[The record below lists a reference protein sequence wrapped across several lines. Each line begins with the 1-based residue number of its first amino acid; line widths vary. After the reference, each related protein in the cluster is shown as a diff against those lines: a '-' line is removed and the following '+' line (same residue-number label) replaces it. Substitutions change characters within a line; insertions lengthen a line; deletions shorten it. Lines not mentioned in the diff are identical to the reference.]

1 MFAALGEARAW
12 SMEAIKGIPVSPGVV
27 IGRAL
32 VLDDAL
38 HYVPHRTVPQDQVA
52 RQHERLEAAIRAATK
67 DLEQDR
73 DRIAEQLGPE
83 PAKIFE
89 FHLGMLHDPSL
100 LEPVRA
106 SIDEDRVTAEYAVA
120 KAFRALSARF
130 RAMDSEVFRQKT
142 NDLMDLDRRVLS
154 KLMGESEDRLAR
166 QTEPVVVVAHD
177 MTPARAASLDLE
189 KVIAIATDAGGR
201 TSHASIVAAALGIP
215 VVVGCQRLTQ
225 YVEDGDELV
234 VDGRSG
240 VVVVRPDAETLEQ
253 YRRDIERIGDYQLR
267 LREYAELEAVTQD
280 GVRITLLG
288 NIEFSREIEA
298 VLSNGGDGVGLYR
311 TEYLYLTSKTKP
323 TEEEHFQ
330 AYKECIELLAGRP
343 FTIRTADL
351 GADKY
356 TQEQAEE
363 PERNPFLGLRSIRYC
378 LQNLPMFK
386 TQLRAILR
394 ASALGPVK
402 VMFPLVSTAMELKQ
416 AKLVLN
422 DTMEECEEDG
432 IEFDADMPVGVMI
445 EVPSAALT
453 ATTLAREVSFFSI
466 GTNDLIQYTL
476 AVDRAN
482 ERVANLYTGAH
493 PAVLQLIKM
502 VIRAGRRFDVDT
514 SLCGEIAGDVEFT
527 MLLIGMGLR
536 TLSLVPSQLP
546 NVKRVIRSVDI
557 GTCERLARKVGSF
570 DSERQVMNCLREKVQ
585 EIVPG
590 MDGGRTAG

>member
-1 MFAALGEARAW
+1 
-12 SMEAIKGIPVSPGVV
+12 MEAIKGIPVSPGIV

-38 HYVPHRTVPQDQVA
+38 HYVPHRILADDQAA
-52 RQHERLEAAIRAATK
+52 RQHERLNAAIEAATK
-67 DLEQDR
+67 ELQLDR
-73 DRIAEQLGPE
+73 ERVAEQLGPE

-100 LEPVRA
+100 LEPVRQ
-106 SIDEDRVTAEYAVA
+106 SIEQDHVTAEYAVA
-120 KAFRALSARF
+120 TAFRALSARF

-154 KLMGESEDRLAR
+154 QLMGQSQDRLAR
-166 QTEPVVVVAHD
+166 QTEPVVVVSHD
-177 MTPARAASLDLE
+177 MTPARAASMDLE
-189 KVIAIATDAGGR
+189 KVIGFATDAGGR
-201 TSHASIVAAALGIP
+201 TSHTSIVAAALGIP

-234 VDGRSG
+234 IDGRGG

-253 YRRDIERIGDYQLR
+253 YRRDIERIGDYQIR
-267 LREYAELEAVTQD
+267 LRDYAELEPVTTD

-288 NIEFSREIEA
+288 NIEFPREIKA

-311 TEYLYLTSKTKP
+311 TEFLYLTSKTPP

-330 AYKECIELLAGRP
+330 AYKQCIELLAGRP
-343 FTIRTADL
+343 ITIRTLDL

-356 TQEQAEE
+356 TQDRAEE

-416 AKLVLN
+416 AKLILN
-422 DTMEECEEDG
+422 DTMEECAEDG
-432 IEFDADMPVGVMI
+432 IEFDGNIPVGVMI

-453 ATTLAREVSFFSI
+453 AATLAREVSFFSI

-482 ERVANLYTGAH
+482 ERVANLYTGSH

-502 VIRAGRRFDVDT
+502 VIRAGRRFDIQT
-514 SLCGEIAGDVEFT
+514 SLCGEIAGDVVYT

-557 GTCERLARKVGSF
+557 GMCERLARKVGSF
-570 DSERQVMNCLREKVQ
+570 DSERQVLNCLRETVQ
-585 EIVPG
+585 EVLPG
-590 MDGGRTAG
+590 MDGGWTAG

>member
-1 MFAALGEARAW
+1 MQGGCDSW
-12 SMEAIKGIPVSPGVV
+12 SMEAIKGIPVAPGIV

-38 HYVPHRTVPQDQVA
+38 HYVPHRTVADDQAV
-52 RQHERLEAAIRAATK
+52 RQQERLDAAIEGATK
-67 DLEQDR
+67 ELQLDR
-73 DRIAEQLGPE
+73 ERVAEQLGPE

-100 LEPVRA
+100 LDPVRQ
-106 SIDEDRVTAEYAVA
+106 SIEQDHVTAEYAVA
-120 KAFRALSARF
+120 KAFRAMSARF
-130 RAMDSEVFRQKT
+130 RAMESEVFRQKT

-154 KLMGESEDRLAR
+154 QLMGQSQDRLER
-166 QTEPVVVVAHD
+166 QTEPVVVVSHD
-177 MTPARAASLDLE
+177 MTPARAASMDLE
-189 KVIAIATDAGGR
+189 KVIGFATDAGGR
-201 TSHASIVAAALGIP
+201 TSHTSIVAAALGIP

-234 VDGRSG
+234 IDGRGG

-253 YRRDIERIGDYQLR
+253 YRRDIERIGDYQVR
-267 LREYAELEAVTQD
+267 LREYAELEPVTTD
-280 GVRITLLG
+280 GVRINLLG
-288 NIEFSREIEA
+288 NIEFSREIET

-311 TEYLYLTSKTKP
+311 TEFLYLTSKTQP

-330 AYKECIELLAGRP
+330 AYKQCIDLLDGLP
-343 FTIRTADL
+343 ITIRTLDL
-351 GADKY
+351 GADKK
-356 TQEQAEE
+356 TQDQSEE

-416 AKLVLN
+416 AKLILN
-422 DTMEECEEDG
+422 DTMEECAEDG

-482 ERVANLYTGAH
+482 ERVANLYTGSH
-493 PAVLQLIKM
+493 PAVLSLIKM
-502 VIRAGRRFDVDT
+502 VIRAGRRFEIQT
-514 SLCGEIAGDVEFT
+514 SICGEIAGDVVYT

-557 GTCERLARKVGSF
+557 GMCERLARKVGSF
-570 DSERQVMNCLREKVQ
+570 DSERQVLNCLREKVQ
-585 EIVPG
+585 EVLPG
-590 MDGGRTAG
+590 MDGGWTAG

>member
-1 MFAALGEARAW
+1 
-12 SMEAIKGIPVSPGVV
+12 MEAIKGIPVSPGIV

-38 HYVPHRTVPQDQVA
+38 HYVPHRRVPDDQA
-52 RQHERLEAAIRAATK
+52 IRQQERLDAAIEGATK
-67 DLEQDR
+67 ELQLDR
-73 DRIAEQLGPE
+73 ERVAEQLGPE

-100 LEPVRA
+100 LDPVRQ
-106 SIDEDRVTAEYAVA
+106 SIEQDHVTAEYAVA
-120 KAFRALSARF
+120 KAFRAMSARF
-130 RAMDSEVFRQKT
+130 RAMESEVFRQKT

-154 KLMGESEDRLAR
+154 QLMGQSQDRLER
-166 QTEPVVVVAHD
+166 QTEPVVVVSHD
-177 MTPARAASLDLE
+177 MTPARAASMDLE
-189 KVIAIATDAGGR
+189 KVIGFATDAGGR
-201 TSHASIVAAALGIP
+201 TSHTSIVAAALGIP

-234 VDGRSG
+234 IDGRGG

-253 YRRDIERIGDYQLR
+253 YRRDIERLGDYQVR
-267 LREYAELEAVTQD
+267 LREYAELEAVTTD
-280 GVRITLLG
+280 GVRMTLLG
-288 NIEFSREIEA
+288 NIEFSREIES
-298 VLSNGGDGVGLYR
+298 VISNGGDGVGLYR
-311 TEYLYLTSKTKP
+311 TEFLYLTSKTEP

-330 AYKECIELLAGRP
+330 AYKQCIDLLDGLP
-343 FTIRTADL
+343 LTIRTLDL

-356 TQEQAEE
+356 TQDRAEE

-378 LQNLPMFK
+378 LQNLPMFR

-416 AKLVLN
+416 AKLILN
-422 DTMEECEEDG
+422 DTMEECAEDG

-453 ATTLAREVSFFSI
+453 ASTLAREVSFVSI
-466 GTNDLIQYTL
+466 GTNDLIQDTL
-476 AVDRAN
+476 AVDRGN
-482 ERVANLYTGAH
+482 ERVANLYTGSH
-493 PAVLQLIKM
+493 PAVLSLIKM
-502 VIRAGRRFDVDT
+502 VIRAGRRFDIQT
-514 SLCGEIAGDVEFT
+514 SICGEIAGDVVYT
-527 MLLIGMGLR
+527 MLLMGMGLR

-557 GTCERLARKVGSF
+557 GMCERLARKVGSF
-570 DSERQVMNCLREKVQ
+570 DSERQVLNCLREKVQ
-585 EIVPG
+585 EVVPG
-590 MDGGRTAG
+590 MDGGWTAG

>member
-1 MFAALGEARAW
+1 MSQLPPEVHQLIDAALTE
-12 SMEAIKGIPVSPGVV
+12 
-27 IGRAL
+27 
-32 VLDDAL
+32 
-38 HYVPHRTVPQDQVA
+38 DQVFSDPTTMSLVPP
-52 RQHERLEAAIRAATK
+52 EIMGVGMIRAKARGILAGAEVALAVFQRVDPGLDTEALLS
-67 DLEQDR
+67 DGAELFPGADIARVVGSAGSILRAE
-73 DRIAEQLGPE
+73 RIALNFLQRMSGI
-83 PAKIFE
+83 AS
-89 FHLGMLHDPSL
+89 DTNTY
-100 LEPVRA
+100 VRA
-106 SIDEDRVTAEYAVA
+106 VAGCGARIVDTRKTAPGHRYLDKYAV
-120 KAFRALSARF
+120 R
-130 RAMDSEVFRQKT
+130 
-142 NDLMDLDRRVLS
+142 
-154 KLMGESEDRLAR
+154 MG
-166 QTEPVVVVAHD
+166 
-177 MTPARAASLDLE
+177 
-189 KVIAIATDAGGR
+189 GGF
-201 TSHASIVAAALGIP
+201 ACAAAGIS
-215 VVVGCQRLTQ
+215 VT
-225 YVEDGDELV
+225 
-234 VDGRSG
+234 
-240 VVVVRPDAETLEQ
+240 RPGTAKSMPT
-253 YRRDIERIGDYQLR
+253 R
-267 LREYAELEAVTQD
+267 T
-280 GVRITLLG
+280 
-288 NIEFSREIEA
+288 EIEA

-311 TEYLYLTSKTKP
+311 TEYLYLTSKTQP
-323 TEEEHFQ
+323 TEEEHFE
-330 AYKECIELLAGRP
+330 AYKKCIELLAGRP
-343 FTIRTADL
+343 LTIRTADL

-356 TQEQAEE
+356 TQAQAEE

-416 AKLVLN
+416 AKLILN

-514 SLCGEIAGDVEFT
+514 SLCGEIAGDVEYT

-585 EIVPG
+585 EILPG
-590 MDGGRTAG
+590 LDGGRTAG